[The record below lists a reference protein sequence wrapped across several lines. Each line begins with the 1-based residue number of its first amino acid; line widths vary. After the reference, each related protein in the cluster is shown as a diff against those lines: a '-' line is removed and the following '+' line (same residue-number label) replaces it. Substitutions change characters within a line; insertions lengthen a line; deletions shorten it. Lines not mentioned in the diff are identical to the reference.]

1 MFILTASRELAGK
14 KQKLMMTVPQ
24 YLVLTDKTLLS
35 YFNDLRPS
43 DVSDVNFEQ
52 INYVSN
58 GVNDSDLAGWFIT
71 MVIKITDNNK
81 DSPRTMIVPA
91 QYIVSGS
98 ITAADMYNQ
107 LNTAFHNHQNI
118 SIVPP
123 LDLNGSAV
131 FVESIIV
138 NV

>member
-1 MFILTASRELAGK
+1 MFILSASRELAGK
-14 KQKLMMTVPQ
+14 KQKLIITAPQ
-24 YLVLTDKTLLS
+24 GLVSTDKILMS

-43 DVSDVNFEQ
+43 GVSDVNFEQ

-58 GVNDSDLAGWFIT
+58 GVNDADPTGWFIT
-71 MVIKITDNNK
+71 MVIKITDNDK
-81 DSPRTMIVPA
+81 DSPRTMIVPT

-107 LNTAFHNHQNI
+107 LNTAFHNHQSI

>member
-1 MFILTASRELAGK
+1 MFILSASRELVGK
-14 KQKLMMTVPQ
+14 KQKLMITAPQ
-24 YLVLTDKTLLS
+24 GLVLADKILLS

-43 DVSDVNFEQ
+43 GVSNVNFEQ
-52 INYVSN
+52 NNYVSN
-58 GVNDSDLAGWFIT
+58 GINDADPAGWFIT
-71 MVIKITDNNK
+71 MVIKITDNDK
-81 DSPRTMIVPA
+81 DSPRTMIVPT
-91 QYIVSGS
+91 QYIVSGN
-98 ITAADMYNQ
+98 ITVADMYNQ